1 MTIVVKNSTGVDE
14 IANNAR
20 IYPTPTS
27 EKVNI
32 ECAGM
37 THVTVFNT
45 LGQMVYNAD
54 VDTDTVVINA
64 ETMPAGSYL
73 VRITTAEGSFTK
85 HLSVIK

>member
-1 MTIVVKNSTGVDE
+1 MKNTTDVNELSNS
-14 IANNAR
+14 AK
-20 IYPTPTS
+20 IYPNPTS

-45 LGQMVYNAD
+45 MGQMVYNAD
-54 VDTDTVVINA
+54 VNTDKVTVNA
-64 ETMPAGSYL
+64 ETLPAGSYL